1 MKRFSM
7 LYCREFSFRVW
18 QVWLLGL
25 AALGSQPL
33 LFSFSEL
40 WSGRRFEQAYDGSGA
55 PAAAVILV
63 GLAAGWMVY
72 STLRDFRGGIDAL
85 LTLPA
90 RRGWIYLAK
99 MAAFASMLLVL
110 WAGLLGGVFVS
121 YGWYLLQIGT
131 RAGMWPMENGL
142 LLAFCRSG
150 VLRLLFPPDVSGIFS
165 NLLMLTILAVGSCYA
180 SFSIAAKRVW
190 GLIPLGIA
198 GLCWV
203 QVFRARLGNTIDSFP
218 APWWQLG
225 LLAAAV
231 FLVVHSLWIVRKADF

>member
-1 MKRFSM
+1 MKQFSM

-33 LFSFSEL
+33 LFSLSEL

-63 GLAAGWMVY
+63 GLAVGWMVY
-72 STLRDFRGGIDAL
+72 STLRDFRGGIDTL

-90 RRGWIYLAK
+90 RRGWVYLAK
-99 MAAFASMLLVL
+99 MAAFASMLLVF
-110 WAGLLGGVFVS
+110 WAGLLGGVFLS
-121 YGWYLLQIGT
+121 YGWYLLQIG
-131 RAGMWPMENGL
+131 GSLENLFMENWL
-142 LLAFCRSG
+142 LLALCRSG
-150 VLRLLFPPDVSGIFS
+150 VLRLFFPLDAAGILS
-165 NLLMLTILAVGSCYA
+165 NLLMLAVLAVGSCYA
-180 SFSIAAKRVW
+180 GFSIVAKRVW
-190 GLIPLGIA
+190 RLIPLGIA

-203 QVFRARLGNTIDSFP
+203 QVFRARLGNAVDSFP

-225 LLAAAV
+225 LLAATV

>member
-63 GLAAGWMVY
+63 GLAVGWMVY
-72 STLRDFRGGIDAL
+72 STLRDFRGGIDTL

-90 RRGWIYLAK
+90 RRGWVYLAK

-110 WAGLLGGVFVS
+110 WAGLLGGVFLS
-121 YGWYLLQIGT
+121 YGWYLLQIG
-131 RAGMWPMENGL
+131 RRLGPWPTVNGL

-150 VLRLLFPPDVSGIFS
+150 VLRLFFPPDAAGIFS
-165 NLLMLTILAVGSCYA
+165 NLLMLDGTGRRKL
-180 SFSIAAKRVW
+180 
-190 GLIPLGIA
+190 
-198 GLCWV
+198 LC
-203 QVFRARLGNTIDSFP
+203 RLFHCGKT
-218 APWWQLG
+218 G
-225 LLAAAV
+225 LAADSV
-231 FLVVHSLWIVRKADF
+231 GHSRALLGAGFPRQIGKCC